1 MLQAA
6 RLTDLE
12 KCPGGGGPIVTGAAT
27 VFIEVRQ
34 AAVQGRKIDCS
45 SGPTVIESGSPT
57 VRIEGEPAARRTD
70 TTCHKG
76 IIDTG
81 AATVFIG
88 NGGGGSG
95 STGTMGRAYQRGA
108 PFARA

>member
-1 MLQAA
+1 LG
-6 RLTDLE
+6 DLE

-27 VFIEVRQ
+27 VFIEGRQ
-34 AAVQGRKIDCS
+34 AAVQGSRIDCS

-57 VRIEGEPAARRTD
+57 VWIEGEPAARRTD

-76 IIDTG
+76 MVDTG

-88 NGGGGSG
+88 NGSGGRSG
-95 STGTMGRAYQRGA
+95 QGTLGRAYDAGA